1 MKFNDKNLLIAVLIA
16 IGMVLILSLILGL
29 IPSLIISILIAVVFY
44 LLAGYLTSKSDS
56 SDKDHSAEATPK
68 SETELGVESLL
79 TINIQLRKCIMPAEV
94 RNAFEE
100 IIDQLLDLLP
110 KVNLA
115 GPDGELAWVINRM
128 ATEYLPEK
136 SIKPYIALAEDARN
150 DEATITAVEEGL
162 SGMKSELAEV
172 ESMLASRQT
181 SEFNSKAKFL
191 KQRFKI

>member
-1 MKFNDKNLLIAVLIA
+1 MKTNDKNLLIAVLIA
-16 IGMVLILSLILGL
+16 IVMALVLSLSLGFLPGL
-29 IPSLIISILIAVVFY
+29 IIAVIIAVLFY
-44 LLAGYLTSKSDS
+44 LLAGYLSSKHAT
-56 SDKDHSAEATPK
+56 SDKDQSAAAVPK
-68 SETELGVESLL
+68 TAAELGTESLL
-79 TINIQLRKCIMPAEV
+79 MINIQLRKCIMPAEV

-128 ATEYLPEK
+128 ASEYLPEK
-136 SIKPYIALAEDARN
+136 SIKPYIALAEEARN
-150 DEATITAVEEGL
+150 DEATIIAVEEGL

-172 ESMLASRQT
+172 KSMLAARQT